1 MTEET
6 AGAVAARIAANLEA
20 LRVAANLE
28 GLKPVAGEET
38 LFAALRRIERK
49 AEIMQA
55 DARAAKN
62 PAAAGDAEEIRLLA
76 QIAMRNAG
84 ADGNA

>member
-6 AGAVAARIAANLEA
+6 AGAVAARTFANLEA
-20 LRVAANLE
+20 FEAAAR
-28 GLKPVAGEET
+28 KET

-62 PAAAGDAEEIRLLA
+62 SAAAGDAEEIRLLA
-76 QIAMRNAG
+76 QIALGNAG
-84 ADGNA
+84 ADSNE

>member
-6 AGAVAARIAANLEA
+6 AGAVASRTFANLEA
-20 LRVAANLE
+20 FEAVAR
-28 GLKPVAGEET
+28 KET

-76 QIAMRNAG
+76 QIALRNAG